1 MLSQSYYFNSYEDY
15 NLYVGNWYNSPQ
27 LIFFSWLA
35 DWVTETLS
43 IHYTLKEWCSTW
55 HIFLTVSQPDFVP
68 CDTFSWLWAS
78 QTLFHVTHYPDWA
91 NQILFHVTHYPDSEP
106 ARLYSMW
113 HIILTLSQPDFIHTP
128 LNAVYLAEKRQI
140 PILYSLGIEPTIYH
154 TRVKHANHYTT
165 KEVYLYFT
173 ASS

>member
-1 MLSQSYYFNSYEDY
+1 M
-15 NLYVGNWYNSPQ
+15 
-27 LIFFSWLA
+27 
-35 DWVTETLS
+35 
-43 IHYTLKEWCSTW
+43 YTLHFEGMMFHMTHFPDCEPTRLCSTR
-55 HIFLTVSQPDFVP
+55 HIFLTEPTRLYSMWHIILTLSQPDFVP
-68 CDTFSWLWAS
+68 RDTFSWLWAN
-78 QTLFHVTHYPDWA
+78 QT
-91 NQILFHVTHYPDSEP
+91 LFHVTHYPDSEP

-128 LNAVYLAEKRQI
+128 LNAVYLAEKKQI